1 MAQTLKEPIL
11 APTSEDYEKLLHLS
25 YLVVSEANVKAKFFR
40 GIDLRASS
48 TLIFLDL
55 LKYWGHPVTMFN
67 LNGAKKSR
75 ESNNLLLLEVDSA
88 WNQSQVV
95 WEGVKYK
102 AFDSWGSFATHVSDL
117 LTFRE
122 SFFLKYSWEK
132 FNASCYDIDTET
144 GALEYWYQISQ
155 KIL

>member
-1 MAQTLKEPIL
+1 M
-11 APTSEDYEKLLHLS
+11 APTAEEYEKLLHLS
-25 YLVVSEANVKAKFFR
+25 YYITSEASAKMRFFK
-40 GIDLRASS
+40 GLDLRASS

-75 ESNNLLLLEVDSA
+75 EANNLLLLEVDSA

-102 AFDSWGSFATHVSDL
+102 AFDTWGSFATHVSDL
-117 LTFRE
+117 LVFRQSVAE
-122 SFFLKYSWEK
+122 KYNY
-132 FNASCYDIDTET
+132 FNLENLCYDIDTSIKD
-144 GALEYWYQISQ
+144 LEYWRVKNQNQS
-155 KIL
+155 